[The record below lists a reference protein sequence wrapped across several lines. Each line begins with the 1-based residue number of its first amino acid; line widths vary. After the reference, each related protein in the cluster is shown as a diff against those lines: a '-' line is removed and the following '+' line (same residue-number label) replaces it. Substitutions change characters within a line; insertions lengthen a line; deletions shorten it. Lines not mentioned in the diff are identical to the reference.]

1 MEFIKKI
8 KINVVQN
15 IIMEIKTIIEFQAT
29 IMKIMKILK
38 LQMRIKK
45 FVKILEFHKG
55 VINKS

>member
-1 MEFIKKI
+1 M
-8 KINVVQN
+8 KINVVKK
-15 IIMEIKTIIEFQAT
+15 IILEIKTIIEFQAT